1 MRYRRLISKSLIIM
15 LISLLILGCTTPGP
29 DTPPEE
35 NKEQEEEEK
44 SDQDAN
50 TTASTVNDESAFK
63 EAISEEGT
71 WIIIPTKDLSFDED
85 LEVEGEFRDKDD
97 PSNDL
102 FRKLA
107 LYEQDQ
113 DKKITKRYTITA
125 PKMIIRS
132 PNTNI
137 KGGVIKGDVYVEAE
151 GFTLS
156 DANIEGNLYF
166 SNEEDKTT
174 FQLQDGAKVTGDTKV
189 QDNGEDNNQNNNKN
203 EG

>member
-1 MRYRRLISKSLIIM
+1 
-15 LISLLILGCTTPGP
+15 
-29 DTPPEE
+29 
-35 NKEQEEEEK
+35 
-44 SDQDAN
+44 
-50 TTASTVNDESAFK
+50 
-63 EAISEEGT
+63 
-71 WIIIPTKDLSFDED
+71 
-85 LEVEGEFRDKDD
+85 
-97 PSNDL
+97 
-102 FRKLA
+102 
-107 LYEQDQ
+107 
-113 DKKITKRYTITA
+113 
-125 PKMIIRS
+125 MIIRS

-156 DANIEGNLYF
+156 DATIEGNLYF